1 MRLAGLFTAPL
12 LIALAAPAFTQES
25 TREDFKEYCRLLQ
38 GRWVGDVTWVADW
51 PGFGK
56 KGEKVTAYCE
66 TKIVEDGNVMIQRF
80 FGGPGSGTGLYAYD
94 ATVKQIRLMWAD
106 SAGAMSQGIVFKK
119 EGKWCG
125 HPEALLLNEDA
136 RRQHPD
142 HHRQRQNLYLTGT
155 GASAAK
161 TDEQHDV
168 WARVSGSERTLKE
181 ASQTQ
186 PRGAKTMLLWQ
197 GRRAGSAALRE
208 KKTDA
213 SQPY

>member
-1 MRLAGLFTAPL
+1 MFTAPL

-119 EGKWCG
+119 EGKWCEKASG
-125 HPEALLLNEDA
+125 SLADGTKTQGVSILTITGNGKTFTW
-136 RRQHPD
+136 
-142 HHRQRQNLYLTGT
+142 TGT
-155 GASAAK
+155 GS
-161 TDEQHDV
+161 V
-168 WARVSGSERTLKE
+168 G
-181 ASQTQ
+181 
-186 PRGAKTMLLWQ
+186 G
-197 GRRAGSAALRE
+197 
-208 KKTDA
+208 
-213 SQPY
+213 